1 MTASAPAVPAGS
13 GLSRTLALIGLVLAI
28 AALLLLV
35 AGPLGWRAGW
45 WHFSLAFNALMPYAG
60 YAGIAAVAVSV
71 LALLL
76 GVAKTPRRGLA
87 IAVLGIAIG
96 AVAAYF
102 PWAAG
107 EMRGKYP
114 RLNDITTD
122 FANPP
127 SLAFSEPMR
136 KAEDGGPAAYG
147 GAEVEA
153 LQQKSYPGIEPAT
166 LDLPPAQAFDRALAT
181 AKAKGWTIVKSDPTA
196 GIIEAYDRSR
206 WFGFSDDIAI
216 RVSAAGSADPNHSR
230 VDIRSHSRQGR
241 GDFGVN
247 AARVRGFLASLKGS
261 A

>member
-1 MTASAPAVPAGS
+1 MITATAPAKVAGS
-13 GLSRTLALIGLVLAI
+13 GFFRALALFGLLLAV

-45 WHFSLAFNALMPYAG
+45 WRFSVAFSTLMPW
-60 YAGIAAVAVSV
+60 AAYVGFAAMAVSSM
-71 LALLL
+71 AL
-76 GVAKTPRRGLA
+76 
-87 IAVLGIAIG
+87 VLGLRSIPGRGMVFAALGIVIG

-114 RLNDITTD
+114 RMNDVTTD
-122 FANPP
+122 VQNPP

-136 KAEDGGPAAYG
+136 EAEQGGSAAYG
-147 GAEVEA
+147 GAEVAA

-166 LDLPPAQAFDRALAT
+166 LDEPPAQAFDKALAA
-181 AKAKGWTIVKSDPTA
+181 AKAKGWTIVKSDPAA

-206 WFGFSDDIAI
+206 WFGFTDDIAI
-216 RVSAAGSADPNHSR
+216 RVAAAGEGSR

-247 AARVRGFLASLKGS
+247 AARVSGFLAALKGS
-261 A
+261 S